1 MDTNGT
7 RYGSWRPPE
16 ASPIS
21 STSVELAGS
30 EVMAPITDSG
40 LSYPVSMGCKSAFL
54 ECVDMQQ
61 VMEELAGVE
70 RVCNSMIARL
80 PSSTNPPNECLSDN
94 SQAGVQENN
103 QTNFQSEAANFPSTG
118 VSQARV
124 FVDLS
129 SDDESREDGEVVQD
143 CTVTAPVNVLP
154 PFQHGPFPNAENY
167 QFKRKGLGVNNG
179 QEDVDYEAHVFQVP
193 RDLLQIND
201 NEVDEATWN
210 ERAELLA
217 GGYKAEFSAGIQET
231 RLKKKQKAAR
241 KEKVTFMQDQIISID
256 SDNEDTDKIGIPSI
270 PTFIESDAAL
280 NWKNLSGKD
289 FTDIIGG
296 SVVKKLK
303 EKTPKIS
310 AEERAEK
317 RKEKEKEKALVQERR
332 EDRWKRKLLAE
343 KARLSKKE
351 KEDQD
356 SEEDYELRGRNDHT
370 EKSSKKVVEPEEEVR
385 QITSR
390 LNGEKV
396 VYEPYVWRNN
406 TDDIDEEDSGLDDVW
421 QDMATVVAVSSTL
434 NVDPLPVQ
442 NTIDSVSK
450 GNGIEDYA
458 GEVRKVCEDGEH
470 VHIDF
475 DEDMGYY
482 CDHCG
487 AMDLDLPQE
496 KTKSAEDE
504 NSGVQKKPCDHKFH
518 GYKDEV
524 GQYCLLCGLVRR
536 DIQKTFI
543 AEAFK
548 QKTPAKPKISEP
560 KEHEVMGATSR
571 VNLRVRD
578 VNSNEEP
585 GIVEGEID
593 LHLHPLYDEKLHPHQ
608 RDGFTFLTKNLLGDK
623 HGASV
628 GCILAHAPGTGKTFL
643 MVSFIQSFLARFPE
657 GRPIILAPKIML
669 KTWKDE
675 FEKFKVEDIPTF
687 DLNGCNPVGVND
699 DEEEGEGDSCL
710 PAHVKLNLKENR
722 AKVLHEWQGSRGV
735 LLMSYTLFAILTEKG
750 LSEKVLLESLDHR
763 ISKVLLD
770 APDLVVLDEGH
781 LARTKKTKILR
792 CLMRMRTKRRV
803 LLSGT
808 LFQNN
813 FKELYTLLKLCREDF
828 MTSRPDYARR
838 LDELCGASV
847 VKNGGTNPTSSL
859 RQKTNSRRQHEE
871 NIFTHDFGD
880 ILENY
885 VRHGVSSE
893 EETERINSV
902 VQNLRALTASFV
914 HWYPGKILETLPGLV
929 EFSVH
934 LNLTELQEK
943 VISELPTRGRY
954 HMSRYCKVL
963 AACIHPSLV
972 KYEENIERLDP
983 ERLLGSVTSE
993 NLEAEAFQG
1002 VKIEFIVR
1010 IAELC
1015 VKANEKLLI
1024 FSTNLVPL
1032 SYIEEVFI
1040 RKWAWV
1046 RGQQI
1051 VRLDGTMAEHDR
1063 QAVISLFNNKQAK
1076 EGAEAHVLMASI
1088 KACKEGITLV
1098 GASRVII
1105 IDSPDNPSVVRQA
1118 VSRAFRIGQKRKVYV
1133 YRLVTNNRE
1142 EEELFNRSVNKEKL
1156 SKVLLDRVGKTTT
1169 NIGEFLQE
1177 LSPSEVKD
1185 ELLSKL
1191 VQDDGGRAINVIY
1204 RYNASGLC

>member
-1 MDTNGT
+1 
-7 RYGSWRPPE
+7 
-16 ASPIS
+16 
-21 STSVELAGS
+21 
-30 EVMAPITDSG
+30 MAPKTESG
-40 LSYPVSMGCKSAFL
+40 LSYPTSVAWKSPFL

-80 PSSTNPPNECLSDN
+80 PGSTNPSNECLSDN
-94 SQAGVQENN
+94 SQAGVQENG
-103 QTNFQSEAANFPSTG
+103 QTNFKSEAPKFPSSG
-118 VSQARV
+118 LSPARV

-143 CTVTAPVNVLP
+143 STVAVPAKVLP
-154 PFQHGPFPNAENY
+154 PFQQSLFPNAESN
-167 QFKRKGLGVNNG
+167 QFKRKSVGVNNGG

-201 NEVDEATWN
+201 SEVDEATWN

-217 GGYKAEFSAGIQET
+217 GVYKAEFSAVIQET

-241 KEKVTFMQDQIISID
+241 KEKVTFMQDQIIFID
-256 SDNEDTDKIGIPSI
+256 SDNEDIDKIGLASI
-270 PTFIESDAAL
+270 PTFIDSDAGL
-280 NWKNLSGKD
+280 NGKSLSGKN
-289 FTDIIGG
+289 FTDKMGG
-296 SVVKKLK
+296 LVAKKLR
-303 EKTPKIS
+303 EKLPKIS

-317 RKEKEKEKALVQERR
+317 RKEKEKALIQERR

-343 KARLSKKE
+343 KGRLSKNE

-356 SEEDYELRGRNDHT
+356 SEGDDELRGRDEPT
-370 EKSSKKVVEPEEEVR
+370 EKPSKKVVEPEEEVR

-390 LNGEKV
+390 LHGEKV

-406 TDDIDEEDSGLDDVW
+406 LDDKDEEDSGLDDVW

-442 NTIDSVSK
+442 NTIGPVMK
-450 GNGIEDYA
+450 GNGIEDDA
-458 GEVRKVCEDGEH
+458 AEVRKICEDGEH

-482 CDHCG
+482 CDNCG
-487 AMDLDLPQE
+487 AMDLDPSQD
-496 KTKSAEDE
+496 KTKSAEDQ
-504 NSGVQKKPCDHKFH
+504 NGDVQKKPCDHKFH

-543 AEAFK
+543 AETFT
-548 QKTPAKPKISEP
+548 QKTPAKPKNTEP
-560 KEHEVMGATSR
+560 KEPEVMGATSR

-578 VNSNEEP
+578 VNSKEEP
-585 GIVEGEID
+585 GIGEGEVE

-675 FEKFKVEDIPTF
+675 FEKFKVEEVPIF
-687 DLNGCNPVGVND
+687 DLNGCNLVGVND

-750 LSEKVLLESLDHR
+750 LSDKVLSESLDHQ

-792 CLMRMRTKRRV
+792 CLMQMRTKRRV

-838 LDELCGASV
+838 LAELCGASV
-847 VKNGGTNPTSSL
+847 VKNGGTNPTSL
-859 RQKTNSRRQHEE
+859 RQKSNSLRQHEE

-893 EETERINSV
+893 RETERINSV

-943 VISELPTRGRY
+943 VISELPSSGRY

-972 KYEENIERLDP
+972 KYEENMERLDP

-1133 YRLVTNNRE
+1133 YRLVTNDRE

-1191 VQDDGGRAINVIY
+1191 VQDDGGRAINIIY